1 MPQTGPVVP
10 CLSIDGAK
18 AAIDFYKK
26 AFAADE
32 ISRADAGD
40 GKRLIHAH
48 VRINGGDLYMWDFF
62 PEYGGKA
69 EAPAGVIIHLEV
81 DDAEAWWKRAVD
93 AGATVTMPIEDTFWG
108 MRYGQLRDPFGHGWS
123 IGAPLNK

>member
-1 MPQTGPVVP
+1 
-10 CLSIDGAK
+10 
-18 AAIDFYKK
+18 
-26 AFAADE
+26 
-32 ISRADAGD
+32 
-40 GKRLIHAH
+40 
-48 VRINGGDLYMWDFF
+48 MWDFF

>member
-1 MPQTGPVVP
+1 MPQTSPVVP

-26 AFAADE
+26 AFAAEE
-32 ISRADAGD
+32 ISRADAED

-48 VRINGGDLYMWDFF
+48 LRINGGDLYMWDFF

-69 EAPAGVIIHLEV
+69 EAPAAVIIHLEV